1 MSIRV
6 QNHWFFFPVKV
17 ENLNFSKIRI
27 FWWEISTAYRN
38 FRLNEKISLK
48 NFKIDVN
55 HWTVLK
61 ASNLVGWSYETRFS
75 LLDAQT
81 FVEKKIIEIGVEL
94 VIFIKKLLNSEHTV
108 FFTSKKVGSN
118 LQSIRKLV
126 FALWVRLMNV
136 ANSYLGRTF
145 CLS

>member
-6 QNHWFFFPVKV
+6 QNPWFFFPVKV

-61 ASNLVGWSYETRFS
+61 ASNLVGWSYKTRFS

-81 FVEKKIIEIGVEL
+81 FVEKKNNWDRNRIGDFNQKTFEQWA
-94 VIFIKKLLNSEHTV
+94 FS

-118 LQSIRKLV
+118 LESIRKLV